1 MIMGD
6 PDGCPVCE
14 GEQRTTWMFTH
25 LAPPATVQS
34 CEEHANINLIT
45 LLAIRLNVD
54 QGWLYEKI
62 SDAVN
67 AKADEHD
74 KQAAAAERKA
84 KRQAAKSAK
93 ETADELQ
100 VDAEN
105 AAEYAAQAEF
115 ESEVWAEVREDG
127 VHAD

>member
-1 MIMGD
+1 MGD

-67 AKADEHD
+67 DAAEQYD

-84 KRQAAKSAK
+84 KRELAKQQRHDA
-93 ETADELQ
+93 LV
-100 VDAEN
+100 VDAQEIN
-105 AAEYAAQAEF
+105 PEYGELYDVVDDDDDQ
-115 ESEVWAEVREDG
+115 EVADDG